1 MKKLAIL
8 IAAVL
13 LVLIGCAAAFAN
25 DTAVELYNST
35 TTLLFDH
42 NNMTMNASVEFSLDG
57 QWFKTADITMKQ
69 DGNRTYHKLHLRSP
83 KKDGTE
89 RENGYTIV
97 AEGNALYLME
107 DFTPGIFRCGTV
119 GDRRSALRNTV
130 ESQQLIDLGRALIS
144 QADLLLGKDA
154 ITKTADRTYR
164 IKLDEHTP
172 ELVNG
177 ILNEA
182 IRFAAKRYFN
192 LNYDLYEADGTYS
205 TISNYGTTTQGI
217 LFCMRGVKVR
227 NIEITVETDENG
239 YPAHAEGTVSLALET
254 AEEGARMLDITFKAE
269 SSDIGRTM
277 LKKFDPKDYNVTL
290 AKDSF
295 MPIDGEEVQPAQNEA
310 LNDQMCL
317 EAMEMWQHTGF
328 DMVSSTSVSCEWNG
342 NYFVVRISGAKDGIA
357 KETYFDENGRF
368 CFIQATPAEW
378 IDGVGDLNEAYDF
391 ETGLDAETDKK
402 AQDFFM
408 EYLDNIHYARKNEV
422 KDLQVQWTYMKNGS
436 TYAMYEDKAEEHD
449 GGGVCF
455 VIRISAEKEMRIEDF
470 HPILNG

>member
-13 LVLIGCAAAFAN
+13 LVLIVCAAAFAN

-35 TTLLFDH
+35 AVLLFDH

-69 DGNRTYHKLHLRSP
+69 DGDRSYHKLHLRSP

-97 AEGNALYLME
+97 TEGYSLYLME
-107 DFTPGIFRCGTV
+107 DFTPGIYRCGMV
-119 GDRRSALRNTV
+119 GERSAALRNSV

-144 QADLLLGKDA
+144 QADLVLGKDA
-154 ITKTADRTYR
+154 ITKTADRMFR

-172 ELVNG
+172 DLVNG
-177 ILNEA
+177 VLNEA

-192 LNYDLYEADGTYS
+192 FNYDQFAADDTYS
-205 TISNYGTTTQGI
+205 AISNYGTTTQGI
-217 LFCMRGVKVR
+217 LYCMRGVKVR

-239 YPAHAEGTVSLALET
+239 YPAHAEGTVSLAMEM
-254 AEEGARMLDITFKAE
+254 AEEGTRLLDITFTAGT
-269 SSDIGRTM
+269 SDIGNTM

-290 AKDSF
+290 AKDSY
-295 MPIDGEEVQPAQNEA
+295 MPVDGEEVQPAHNEA
-310 LNDQMCL
+310 LNDRMCL

-328 DMVSSTSVSCEWNG
+328 EMVSSTSVSCEWNG
-342 NYFVVRISGAKDGIA
+342 TYFVVRISGGKDGTA
-357 KETYFDENGRF
+357 KETYFDETGRF
-368 CFIQATPAEW
+368 CFIQVTPAEW
-378 IDGVGDLNEAYDF
+378 IDDVGDLNEAYDF

-402 AQDFFM
+402 AQNFFM

-422 KDLQVQWTYMKNGS
+422 RDLQVQWIYEKNGS
-436 TYAMYEDKAEEHD
+436 TYVMYEDKAEEHD

-455 VIRISAEKEMRIEDF
+455 VIRISPEKEMRIEDF
-470 HPILNG
+470 HPIING